1 MRTQINKNFNQK
13 EWRLAMNC
21 NIVKRETVGLHF
33 KNQNQKQKKTETNK
47 TALAMQEKTE
57 KFLYIKVINSV
68 LQRTRKKKTLNLPLT
83 RKMQIKTTWYT
94 SGKIKMTSEE
104 QSKVLEM
111 KNEQ

>member
-1 MRTQINKNFNQK
+1 
-13 EWRLAMNC
+13 MNC

-94 SGKIKMTSEE
+94 ILYSLEWQQNTTCWKEMEQQINYDRFSE
-104 QSKVLEM
+104 
-111 KNEQ
+111 